1 MAGWYCATYGGVVTF
16 QQLSLFLGT
25 AWDSLTAQVSPGSGI
40 ATDQELAT
48 SQLAIQLNPS
58 TNRRGPSS
66 HSQVTQKLASC
77 SASSQPPAV
86 QRGAVM
92 DWKLKYPRWQE
103 PLAAAILEF
112 DPQQLPAKLQ
122 RAEQAIGSRLQELAI
137 EQDNPE
143 ELRLLSDGLSII
155 VDLKERLA

>member
-1 MAGWYCATYGGVVTF
+1 
-16 QQLSLFLGT
+16 
-25 AWDSLTAQVSPGSGI
+25 
-40 ATDQELAT
+40 
-48 SQLAIQLNPS
+48 
-58 TNRRGPSS
+58 
-66 HSQVTQKLASC
+66 
-77 SASSQPPAV
+77 
-86 QRGAVM
+86 M